1 MVLLLTMDIYSQIYS
16 HHSLYQMIVIFLLL
30 FHIVSS
36 NLQTMIISSL
46 GIRSCSAA
54 QSLTVSSD
62 SDCEK
67 LHQDRWTSITVNQG
81 LCNSMTNNLTISDNA
96 CLESLVFKKNS
107 LRNLNSLV
115 ISNNTH
121 LSSIVT
127 ENGSWDKE
135 SQSYNAPFENVKSV
149 EISSIF

>member
-1 MVLLLTMDIYSQIYS
+1 
-16 HHSLYQMIVIFLLL
+16 MIVIILLL

-46 GIRSCSAA
+46 GIRSCSAV

-67 LHQDRWTSITVNQG
+67 LQEHEWTSITINEG
-81 LCNSMTNNLTISDNA
+81 LCNSMRSDLIISNYP
-96 CLESLVFKKNS
+96 CLQSIVLK
-107 LRNLNSLV
+107 RNTLKYLNSFV
-115 ISNNTH
+115 ISNNPQLTT
-121 LSSIVT
+121 LTIEDGTWYSDTNI
-127 ENGSWDKE
+127 E
-135 SQSYNAPFENVKSV
+135 SVSAFVNNV

>member
-1 MVLLLTMDIYSQIYS
+1 MVLLLMMDIYSQIYS
-16 HHSLYQMIVIFLLL
+16 YHSLYQMIVIFILL

-36 NLQTMIISSL
+36 NLQTMIIAL

-54 QSLTVSSD
+54 QLLTVSSD
-62 SDCEK
+62 SDCGK
-67 LHQDRWTSITVNQG
+67 LQEHGWKSITVNSG
-81 LCNSMTNNLTISDNA
+81 LCNSMTSNLTISDNP

-115 ISNNTH
+115 ISNNPQ

>member
-1 MVLLLTMDIYSQIYS
+1 
-16 HHSLYQMIVIFLLL
+16 MIVIFILL

-67 LHQDRWTSITVNQG
+67 LFENGWKSITVNEG
-81 LCNSMTNNLTISDNA
+81 LCNSMTSNLTISDNP
-96 CLESLVFKKNS
+96 CLETIVIKKNS
-107 LRNLNSLV
+107 LKNLNSLV
-115 ISNNTH
+115 ISNNPQ
-121 LSSIVT
+121 LSSIET
-127 ENGSWDKE
+127 EDGDGGWSGNDSRNTGAF
-135 SQSYNAPFENVKSV
+135 YYVKSV
-149 EISSIF
+149 KISSIF

>member
-1 MVLLLTMDIYSQIYS
+1 
-16 HHSLYQMIVIFLLL
+16 MIVIFLLL
-30 FHIVSS
+30 FHLVSS

-67 LHQDRWTSITVNQG
+67 LLENGWKSITVNEG
-81 LCNSMTNNLTISDNA
+81 RCNSMISDLIISDNA

-115 ISNNTH
+115 ISNNPQ

-127 ENGSWDKE
+127 EDGDG
-135 SQSYNAPFENVKSV
+135 YPDYTGAFYYVKSV

>member
-67 LHQDRWTSITVNQG
+67 LHQDRWTSITVNSG
-81 LCNSMTNNLTISDNA
+81 LCNSMRGNLSISNYPY
-96 CLESLVFKKNS
+96 LQSIMLKKNS
-107 LRNLNSLV
+107 LKYLNSFV
-115 ISNNTH
+115 ISNNPQLTT
-121 LSSIVT
+121 LTIEDGTYYSDTNI
-127 ENGSWDKE
+127 E
-135 SQSYNAPFENVKSV
+135 SVSAFVNNV

>member
-1 MVLLLTMDIYSQIYS
+1 MVLLLMMDIYSQIYS
-16 HHSLYQMIVIFLLL
+16 YHSLYQMIVIFLLL

-67 LHQDRWTSITVNQG
+67 LHQDRWTSITVNSG
-81 LCNSMTNNLTISDNA
+81 LCNSMRGNLSISNNP
-96 CLESLVFKKNS
+96 CLQAIEINSNS
-107 LRNLNSLV
+107 LQNLNSFV
-115 ISNNTH
+115 ISNNPQ
-121 LSSIVT
+121 LNSIVT
-127 ENGSWDKE
+127 KDSALYYV
-135 SQSYNAPFENVKSV
+135 QSVT
-149 EISSIF
+149 ISSIFYLMFII

>member
-1 MVLLLTMDIYSQIYS
+1 MALLSTVFQSLL
-16 HHSLYQMIVIFLLL
+16 LYQMIVIFLLL

-54 QSLTVSSD
+54 QSLTISSY

-67 LHQDRWTSITVNQG
+67 LHQDRWTSITVNSG
-81 LCNSMTNNLTISDNA
+81 LCNSMRGNLSISNYP
-96 CLESLVFKKNS
+96 CLQSIVLK
-107 LRNLNSLV
+107 RNTLKYLNSFV
-115 ISNNTH
+115 ISNNPQ
-121 LSSIVT
+121 LSTLTIEDGTYYSTTII
-127 ENGSWDKE
+127 E
-135 SQSYNAPFENVKSV
+135 SVGAFVNNV

>member
-1 MVLLLTMDIYSQIYS
+1 
-16 HHSLYQMIVIFLLL
+16 MIVIFILL

-67 LHQDRWTSITVNQG
+67 LQEHGWTSIIVNSG
-81 LCNSMTNNLTISDNA
+81 LCNSMRGNLSISNYP
-96 CLESLVFKKNS
+96 CLESIDIKKNS

-115 ISNNTH
+115 ISNNPQ
-121 LSSIVT
+121 LSSIAIEDGDGYPYYT
-127 ENGSWDKE
+127 GAF
-135 SQSYNAPFENVKSV
+135 YYVKSV
-149 EISSIF
+149 KISSIF

>member
-1 MVLLLTMDIYSQIYS
+1 
-16 HHSLYQMIVIFLLL
+16 MIVIFILL

-67 LHQDRWTSITVNQG
+67 LHQDRWKSITVNSG
-81 LCNSMTNNLTISDNA
+81 LCNSMRGNLSISNNA
-96 CLESLVFKKNS
+96 CLQSIVLK
-107 LRNLNSLV
+107 RNTLKYLNSFV
-115 ISNNTH
+115 ISNNPQ
-121 LSSIVT
+121 LSTLTIEDGTYYSTTNI
-127 ENGSWDKE
+127 E
-135 SQSYNAPFENVKSV
+135 SVCSFVNNV

>member
-1 MVLLLTMDIYSQIYS
+1 
-16 HHSLYQMIVIFLLL
+16 MIVIFLLL

-67 LHQDRWTSITVNQG
+67 LQEHGWKSITVNSG
-81 LCNSMTNNLTISDNA
+81 LCNSMRGNLSISNYLCLQSIVLKRNTLKYLNSFVISKNPQLSTLTIEDGTWYSDTNI
-96 CLESLVFKKNS
+96 ESVSAF
-107 LRNLNSLV
+107 V
-115 ISNNTH
+115 NN
-121 LSSIVT
+121 
-127 ENGSWDKE
+127 
-135 SQSYNAPFENVKSV
+135 V

>member
-1 MVLLLTMDIYSQIYS
+1 
-16 HHSLYQMIVIFLLL
+16 MIVIFILL

-67 LHQDRWTSITVNQG
+67 LHQDRWTSITVNSG
-81 LCNSMTNNLTISDNA
+81 RCNSMRDILSISNYP
-96 CLESLVFKKNS
+96 CLQSIEINSNS
-107 LRNLNSLV
+107 LQNLNSLV
-115 ISNNTH
+115 ISNNPQ
-121 LSSIVT
+121 LNSIVT
-127 ENGSWDKE
+127 KDSALYYV
-135 SQSYNAPFENVKSV
+135 QSVT
-149 EISSIF
+149 ISSIF

>member
-1 MVLLLTMDIYSQIYS
+1 
-16 HHSLYQMIVIFLLL
+16 MIVIFILL

-67 LHQDRWTSITVNQG
+67 LQEHGWKSITVNSG
-81 LCNSMTNNLTISDNA
+81 LCNSMRGNLSISNNP
-96 CLESLVFKKNS
+96 CLQSITVNGQSFY
-107 LRNLNSLV
+107 NLNSLT
-115 ISNNTH
+115 IENNPQLTSINTVGTYAFWYTTTLT
-121 LSSIVT
+121 LSSI
-127 ENGSWDKE
+127 
-135 SQSYNAPFENVKSV
+135 F
-149 EISSIF
+149 

>member
-1 MVLLLTMDIYSQIYS
+1 
-16 HHSLYQMIVIFLLL
+16 MIVIFLLL

-62 SDCEK
+62 SDCAK
-67 LHQDRWTSITVNQG
+67 LQEHGWKSITVNSG
-81 LCNSMTNNLTISDNA
+81 LCNSMRGDLSISNYPF
-96 CLESLVFKKNS
+96 LQSIVLKKNS
-107 LRNLNSLV
+107 LKYLNSFV
-115 ISNNTH
+115 ISNNPQLTTLTIEDGTWH
-121 LSSIVT
+121 SDTNI
-127 ENGSWDKE
+127 E
-135 SQSYNAPFENVKSV
+135 SVGAFVNNV

>member
-1 MVLLLTMDIYSQIYS
+1 MMDIYSQIYS

-30 FHIVSS
+30 FHLVSS

-62 SDCEK
+62 SDCDK
-67 LHQDRWTSITVNQG
+67 LLENGWKSITVNEG
-81 LCNSMTNNLTISDNA
+81 RCNSMTSDLFISNNP
-96 CLESLVFKKNS
+96 CLQSIVLK
-107 LRNLNSLV
+107 RNTLKYLNSFV
-115 ISNNTH
+115 ISNNPQ
-121 LSSIVT
+121 LSTLTIEDGTYYSLTNI
-127 ENGSWDKE
+127 E
-135 SQSYNAPFENVKSV
+135 SVCSFVNTV

>member
-1 MVLLLTMDIYSQIYS
+1 
-16 HHSLYQMIVIFLLL
+16 MIVIFLLL

-67 LHQDRWTSITVNQG
+67 LHQDRWTSITVNSG
-81 LCNSMTNNLTISDNA
+81 LCNSMRGNLSISNYP
-96 CLESLVFKKNS
+96 CLQSIEINSNS
-107 LRNLNSLV
+107 LQNLNSLV
-115 ISNNTH
+115 ISNNPQ
-121 LSSIVT
+121 LNSIVT
-127 ENGSWDKE
+127 KDSALYYV
-135 SQSYNAPFENVKSV
+135 QSVT
-149 EISSIF
+149 ISSIFYLMFII